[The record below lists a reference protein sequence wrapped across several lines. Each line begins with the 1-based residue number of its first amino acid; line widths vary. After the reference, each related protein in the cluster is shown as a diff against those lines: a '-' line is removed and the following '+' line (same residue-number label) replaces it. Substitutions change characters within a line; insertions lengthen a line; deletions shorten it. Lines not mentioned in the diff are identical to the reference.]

1 VVWKHIAAVSSKTA
15 TVFPNL
21 NLLGDG
27 ASAACLV
34 AVDRWNELYWR
45 SSDTVNLHAVSMH
58 WDIISILLNVCEEI
72 VIQIIVQEV
81 TSAFCKTL
89 SRIAFAK
96 VFCHVHY
103 YGDIDD
109 LAGSAFIW
117 AL

>member
-1 VVWKHIAAVSSKTA
+1 MLCQCIRRCTLAVVFIMHIGKIET
-15 TVFPNL
+15 
-21 NLLGDG
+21 
-27 ASAACLV
+27 
-34 AVDRWNELYWR
+34 
-45 SSDTVNLHAVSMH
+45 

-89 SRIAFAK
+89 SRIAFAE